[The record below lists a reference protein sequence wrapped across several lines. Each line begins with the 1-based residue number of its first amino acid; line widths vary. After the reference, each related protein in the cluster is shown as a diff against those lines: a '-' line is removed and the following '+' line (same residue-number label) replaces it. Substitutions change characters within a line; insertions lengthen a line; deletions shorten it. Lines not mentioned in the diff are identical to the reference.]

1 LKCKNKIKD
10 VKTKVVKRG
19 GGGGASPQLPSLS
32 HSSIQKSP
40 LFATKGK
47 RIIMIMIQTNQ
58 QANQQTN
65 KASSTSSYCCLE
77 YSDQQQHF

>member
-1 LKCKNKIKD
+1 LLKGA
-10 VKTKVVKRG
+10 VV
-19 GGGGASPQLPSLS
+19 AVPVLNFPLSLSLSLS

-65 KASSTSSYCCLE
+65 KASNTSSYYCLE
-77 YSDQQQHF
+77 YSDQHQHF